1 MSIIT
6 AKGSEARENAQST
19 GVDIS
24 KVYLRLKDGESHTVR
39 LLGVEDYVE
48 YTAVGDFNL
57 GIYNQAISGDDSPL
71 VVAHEKGGENFKGL
85 FKKPRYVFA
94 FASLNTGELVAWDA
108 SRTQA
113 KALINT
119 IEEYAEDINDI
130 AFNFKR
136 TGTKTETVYS
146 LNPVIRMKPE
156 VKEQFDA
163 FDGET
168 VEMSFFEAIIKP
180 KDDKFLA
187 GLLKEAGFDVE
198 THLPHID
205 LSDADGAGDVTGGFV
220 TAVETGGH
228 VIETD
233 VDGDVDLS
241 II

>member
-6 AKGSEARENAQST
+6 AKGSEAKENAQNT
-19 GVDIS
+19 GIDLS
-24 KVYLRLKDGESHTVR
+24 KVYLRLKDGESHVVR
-39 LLGVEDYVE
+39 LLGYEDYVE

-57 GIYNQAISGDDSPL
+57 GIYNQAISGDSSPL
-71 VVAHEKGGENFKGL
+71 VVAHQKGGEDFKGL

-94 FASLNTGELVAWDA
+94 FASLATGELVAWDA

-136 TGTKTETVYS
+136 TGTKTDTVYS
-146 LNPVIRMKPE
+146 LNPIIRMKAE
-156 VKEQFDA
+156 IKDQFEA
-163 FDGET
+163 LDGET
-168 VEMSFFEAIIKP
+168 VEMEFFESIIKP
-180 KDDKFLA
+180 KDEKFLA
-187 GLLKEAGFDVE
+187 KLLKEAGFDVE

-205 LSDADGAGDVTGGFV
+205 LSDAEDKAEDADEDV
-220 TAVETGGH
+220 TAVDPDE
-228 VIETD
+228 
-233 VDGDVDLS
+233 DVDLS